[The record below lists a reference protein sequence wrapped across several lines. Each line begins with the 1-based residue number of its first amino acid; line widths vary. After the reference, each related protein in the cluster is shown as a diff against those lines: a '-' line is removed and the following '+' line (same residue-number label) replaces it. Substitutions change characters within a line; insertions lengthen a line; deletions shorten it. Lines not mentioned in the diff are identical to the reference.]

1 MAASLLA
8 AGTTRLTNVPDI
20 GDVPIM
26 GEVLRGLGADVIGD
40 APGLSITVPDELGH
54 EADYEHVRRI
64 RGSVCV
70 LGPLIARTGRAR
82 VALPGGDAIG
92 SRSLDLHVMGL
103 ERLGAVFDNAHGYLV
118 AEAPELRGAQIWLD
132 FPSVGAT
139 ENIMMAAVLAKG
151 TTTIDNAA
159 REPEIVDLCEMLVA
173 MGAQIGGIGTST
185 LEIEASTRCTPTAHD
200 VVADR
205 IVAGTWAFAAAMT
218 HGDIRV
224 RGARAEPPRDRAGQA
239 RAGRGDGR
247 RRTTTGSRVSCATPA
262 ARGRRRDAALPGL
275 PDRPAADG
283 DRAELRRRRRRLRHR
298 EHLRGPVHVHRRAG
312 AARRRR
318 RTDGHH
324 AIVRGREQ
332 LSGAP
337 VRATDIRAGAALVLA
352 GLVADGVTTVADAF
366 HVDRGYQ
373 SFVETLTRSVPR
385 SAGSPTTPCSR
396 PRPASCQRHT
406 SPEQRVTLTTRCTQS
421 GVDEIGR
428 DRNTGDTDQHPCAV
442 DREQAPMRGR
452 VEPVLR
458 SCAGGPRP
466 LR

>member
-1 MAASLLA
+1 VEQFEITGGARLTGEATVAGAKNSVLKVMAAALLA
-8 AGTTRLTNVPDI
+8 TGTTRLTNVPDI

-26 GEVLRGLGADVIGD
+26 GEVLRGLGAQVVGD
-40 APGLSITVPDELGH
+40 APDVEITVPAEIGH

-70 LGPLIARTGRAR
+70 LGPLLARVGRAR

-118 AEAPELRGAQIWLD
+118 AEAGALHGAQIWLD

-159 REPEIVDLCEMLVA
+159 REPEIVDLCQMLVG

-185 LEIEASTRCTPTAHD
+185 LEIEGVDTLRPTSHD
-200 VVADR
+200 VVSDR

-218 HGDIRV
+218 RGDIRV
-224 RGARAEPPRDRAGQA
+224 RGAAPALLEIVLDKLAQTGAVVTTYDDGFAVSCSDRPRAVDIVTLPYPAFPTDLLPMAIALNSIADGVAFVTENIF
-239 RAGRGDGR
+239 DGR
-247 RRTTTGSRVSCATPA
+247 FRFIDELVR
-262 ARGRRRDAALPGL
+262 L
-275 PDRPAADG
+275 AAD
-283 DRAELRRRRRRLRHR
+283 
-298 EHLRGPVHVHRRAG
+298 V
-312 AARRRR
+312 

-324 AIVRGREQ
+324 AIVRGRER

-352 GLVADGVTTVADAF
+352 GVVADGVTTVADAF

-373 SFVETLTRSVPR
+373 YFVETLTGLGAQVRRIS
-385 SAGSPTTPCSR
+385 
-396 PRPASCQRHT
+396 
-406 SPEQRVTLTTRCTQS
+406 
-421 GVDEIGR
+421 D
-428 DRNTGDTDQHPCAV
+428 D
-442 DREQAPMRGR
+442 
-452 VEPVLR
+452 VL
-458 SCAGGPRP
+458 
-466 LR
+466 L